1 MKTYC
6 WFTRNRLLSH
16 LPFATAVLLACFA
29 AVFISA
35 PTPARAGDTV
45 PFNGTVSGFVESQEP
60 VDGCTVHVHVV
71 NFGNATELGAFT
83 GYADFYPNFCEDY
96 PNITYTGFFYWT
108 AANGDKF
115 EGTFDGYLTPTDTLG
130 VYDNHET
137 ADVTAGGGST
147 GRFVR
152 ATSHFTLG
160 GQLDFNTG
168 SFVLP
173 WQGVISS
180 VGSGQKP

>member
-1 MKTYC
+1 MKN
-6 WFTRNRLLSH
+6 RNIHFKPTTGLLIA
-16 LPFATAVLLACFA
+16 LLLACFA

-35 PTPARAGDTV
+35 PTPAKAGDMV
-45 PFNGTVSGFVESQEP
+45 PFNGTVSGFVESQEA

-115 EGTFDGYLTPTDTLG
+115 EGAFDGYLTPTDTLG

-137 ADVTAGGGST
+137 ADVTAGGAAPVVLSEPLAISRWADNWSSTRGPLSSPGKGS
-147 GRFVR
+147 
-152 ATSHFTLG
+152 S
-160 GQLDFNTG
+160 QLSAPPSDG
-168 SFVLP
+168 L
-173 WQGVISS
+173 
-180 VGSGQKP
+180 

>member
-1 MKTYC
+1 MKN
-6 WFTRNRLLSH
+6 RNIHFKPTTGLLIA
-16 LPFATAVLLACFA
+16 LLLACFA

-35 PTPARAGDTV
+35 PIPAAAGDQV
-45 PFNGTVSGFVESQEP
+45 PFNGTVSGQIPSDLGPPDET
-60 VDGCTVHVHVV
+60 GCVFDFLVS
-71 NFGNATELGAFT
+71 NSGYATELGAFT
-83 GYADFYPNFCEDY
+83 GYGEFIPNLCDL
-96 PNITYTGFFYWT
+96 TYTGFFYWT
-108 AANGDKF
+108 AANGDQISGPF
-115 EGTFDGYLTPTDTLG
+115 SGYLTSTATAG
-130 VYDNHET
+130 VFDNHET

-180 VGSGQKP
+180 VGSSKKP

>member
-16 LPFATAVLLACFA
+16 LRFATAVLLTCFA

-35 PTPARAGDTV
+35 PTPTRAGDTV

-160 GQLDFNTG
+160 GLLDFNTG

-180 VGSGQKP
+180 VGSGKKP